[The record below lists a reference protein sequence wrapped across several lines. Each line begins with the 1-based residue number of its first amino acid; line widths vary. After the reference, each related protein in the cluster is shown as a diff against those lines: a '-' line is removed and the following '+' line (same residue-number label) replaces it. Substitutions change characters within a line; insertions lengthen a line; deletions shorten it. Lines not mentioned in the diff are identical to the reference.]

1 MLGNHDEISKSREG
15 VYGRRILELLSF
27 AWWEAGLPW
36 FGGGNKKGCKIK
48 LYPGTIYLKEP
59 ASYKSTRGPMHKI
72 CALWGEDR
80 GRGEVPQPG
89 LHRLAVWEP
98 LGDI

>member
-48 LYPGTIYLKEP
+48 LYPGTIYL
-59 ASYKSTRGPMHKI
+59 
-72 CALWGEDR
+72 
-80 GRGEVPQPG
+80 
-89 LHRLAVWEP
+89 
-98 LGDI
+98 